1 MELTKKCPWCGG
13 ELFRVHGAMNYPW
26 DYSCSKC
33 NGYCF
38 ERDVLSAES
47 KTEQWSEIDYSE
59 YAEQDDADR
68 KRRANAAWQ

>member
-47 KTEQWSEIDYSE
+47 KTGRREIDYSE
-59 YAEQDDADR
+59 YAEYVKADR
-68 KRRANAAWQ
+68 KRRANDATQ